1 MALNSL
7 LLKLE
12 PTGDLF
18 LLFKAGF
25 ISYKIL
31 EHKDIYLTFDSHIK
45 QGCKKTKAVQKTAVQ
60 FKVDDMTIWRVVKK
74 MEENEV

>member
-1 MALNSL
+1 MSLNRL

-12 PTGDLF
+12 QNGDLF

-31 EHKDIYLTFDSHIK
+31 EHKDIYLTYDLHRK
-45 QGCKKTKAVQKTAVQ
+45 QGMRKMKAIKKTADQ
-60 FKVDDMTIWRVVKK
+60 FDISDITIFRIVKS
-74 MEENEV
+74 MEEK